1 MVDKAQP
8 SSRMFEEHV
17 RPLLARLPL
26 FVMEN
31 VFRFESL
38 IYGQV
43 NGIIGIRYASR
54 GVYGR
59 IHDVVDL
66 VDHVHRFL
74 VGQHLFLLLFL
85 PRSLDRRRH
94 SPVVRLREVGRSLD
108 AELVKERKLLHL
120 RFPCAC
126 TFAKQNICFW
136 GTSGFEI
143 SGGRNSSMHE
153 NILALNYIICIGQ

>member
-108 AELVKERKLLHL
+108 AELVKERKLLGVFFIFASRVL
-120 RFPCAC
+120 APLQNRIFVSGELPVSKFPVDETAQC
-126 TFAKQNICFW
+126 TRIF
-136 GTSGFEI
+136 
-143 SGGRNSSMHE
+143 
-153 NILALNYIICIGQ
+153 LLLII